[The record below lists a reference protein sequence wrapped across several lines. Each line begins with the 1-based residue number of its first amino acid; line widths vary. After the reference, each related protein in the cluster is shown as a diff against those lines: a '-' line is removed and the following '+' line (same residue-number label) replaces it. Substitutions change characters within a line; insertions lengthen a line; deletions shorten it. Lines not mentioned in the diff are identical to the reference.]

1 VLAASQQGF
10 VCVEAYFVLL
20 HIGVYQNHRLDL
32 VINAVAD
39 KVVLQDHLFPKDETE
54 VNFCQKLINVA
65 IVFPNKLIQYVL
77 KNGSYFCEG
86 EHIIFSQILSL
97 FVALRIMRQV
107 F

>member
-20 HIGVYQNHRLDL
+20 HVGVNQYHRLDL

-39 KVVLQDHLFPKDETE
+39 KVILQDHLFPKDETE

-65 IVFPNKLIQYVL
+65 IVFPDKLIQYVL

-86 EHIIFSQILSL
+86 KHIIFSQILSL